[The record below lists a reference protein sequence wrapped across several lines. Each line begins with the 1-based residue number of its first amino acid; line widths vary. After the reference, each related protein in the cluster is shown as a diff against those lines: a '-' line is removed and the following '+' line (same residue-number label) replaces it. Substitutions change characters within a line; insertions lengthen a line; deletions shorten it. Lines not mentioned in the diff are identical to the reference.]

1 MSENTQKLL
10 KRLNGMSAFKPMTV
24 ATFADWSLDA
34 GDVITVHD
42 AESNEDLLMPLFHND
57 LSWDGAARG
66 DLSCTG
72 EEKRPVEK
80 QGDRD
85 EQRFRKSTNKKL
97 NSLDSS
103 VGSLG
108 SSVSSLKKSLSTD
121 ELTSM
126 TVIVDVRRNANR
138 WGFWARKIK
147 VYGSYAGDE
156 YEEEYI
162 SI

>member
-85 EQRFRKSTNKKL
+85 EQRFRKATNKKL
-97 NSLDSS
+97 TSMDSK
-103 VGSLG
+103 VTSLG
-108 SSVSSLKKSLSTD
+108 SSVSTLKDNLGSKQSVTVVTYIGSEDGSVLTCDRKNITFYGTVSSGSTL
-121 ELTSM
+121 EVHL
-126 TVIVDVRRNANR
+126 
-138 WGFWARKIK
+138 
-147 VYGSYAGDE
+147 
-156 YEEEYI
+156 
-162 SI
+162 